1 MSAQAARERKK
12 ARMDELE
19 RQLTIL
25 TERLRRSERENFCLR
40 DRLVQYEPAEPV
52 LFDQMNSYSQT
63 FKHIADEAHQRT
75 MFDRISPPNIRT
87 GGGEDDVHRRW
98 TPTQPGSSPTT
109 LPINFNQLE
118 YYQNFSPQIQQYL
131 TLHDGSKNCSPPS
144 SFYSE

>member
-40 DRLVQYEPAEPV
+40 DRLAQYEPAEPI
-52 LFDQMNSYSQT
+52 LFDQMYSQT
-63 FKHIADEAHQRT
+63 FKQLPNQSESDELK
-75 MFDRISPPNIRT
+75 
-87 GGGEDDVHRRW
+87 W
-98 TPTQPGSSPTT
+98 TNQNP
-109 LPINFNQLE
+109 FNQID
-118 YYQNFSPQIQQYL
+118 YFPPQPFSPQLHHYL
-131 TLHDGSKNCSPPS
+131 STNQDSKNCSPTS